1 MKTMDLGLL
10 QQLLSI
16 ADLEETARK
25 KTQNQTVTPQ
35 PPPRPPP
42 HTQDNASEVALLTSQ
57 PVIQSFVSTQ
67 EESYDFVLTTTVAPP
82 PVNTTPEDV
91 GSSSPCNRTTF
102 PDPTVESVPLS
113 SQGSN
118 NEAVLISVIVF
129 LSAVIVVAA
138 IVLVVR
144 HFNSWGVYR

>member
-1 MKTMDLGLL
+1 MDLGLL

-25 KTQNQTVTPQ
+25 KTQNQTVS
-35 PPPRPPP
+35 PP

-82 PVNTTPEDV
+82 PLDTTPEDSNSS
-91 GSSSPCNRTTF
+91 SSSPCNRTTF

-129 LSAVIVVAA
+129 LCAVIVVAA
-138 IVLVVR
+138 VVLVVR